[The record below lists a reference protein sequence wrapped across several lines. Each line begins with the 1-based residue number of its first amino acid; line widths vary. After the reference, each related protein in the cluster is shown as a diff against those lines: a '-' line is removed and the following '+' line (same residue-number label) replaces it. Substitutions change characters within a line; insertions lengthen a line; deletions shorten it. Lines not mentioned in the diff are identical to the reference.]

1 MAIDYGFPMVFPCFL
16 MVFPCFLMVFP
27 CFLMV
32 FPCFSMV
39 FPCFFHGFPIFSDG
53 FPMAIE
59 CRTKQCINALWR
71 KGTSFASHWV
81 VHPLRLRVSLLEPT
95 PETVTIKSTKCV
107 VHVKQPSFFVCVYVF
122 VYIYIYTFYR
132 HACAYIFI

>member
-16 MVFPCFLMVFP
+16 MGFPMFSYGFP
-27 CFLMV
+27 MFSYG
-32 FPCFSMV
+32 FPMFFYGVPM
-39 FPCFFHGFPIFSDG
+39 FFHGFPIFSDG

-122 VYIYIYTFYR
+122 VYIYIY
-132 HACAYIFI
+132 IL